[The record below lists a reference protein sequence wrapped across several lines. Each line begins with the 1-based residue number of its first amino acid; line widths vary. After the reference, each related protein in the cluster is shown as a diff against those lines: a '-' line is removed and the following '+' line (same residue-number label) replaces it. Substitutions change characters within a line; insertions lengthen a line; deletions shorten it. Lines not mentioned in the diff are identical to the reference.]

1 MRGEQRG
8 GTWVRCALCLCSS
21 HVTRHLLD
29 PLDLLALL
37 RFARLLLRRALRRRL
52 GNSLG
57 ANLRQPPAVLLP
69 HRRAARH
76 ALQQEGGP
84 FHLMEP
90 VGADEGARV
99 ALQLGGG
106 VPPADLARA
115 LEREHRAVRHEHH
128 ERRRA
133 VQLADEAEVG
143 QGSLEAEEGDDGDR
157 VAAPPL
163 LDQPDPHL
171 CTARVVGGGE
181 RWGAA
186 S

>member
-1 MRGEQRG
+1 M
-8 GTWVRCALCLCSS
+8 VVVVA
-21 HVTRHLLD
+21 
-29 PLDLLALL
+29 
-37 RFARLLLRRALRRRL
+37 
-52 GNSLG
+52 
-57 ANLRQPPAVLLP
+57 AVVVEEEVAVVVAV
-69 HRRAARH
+69 AARH
-76 ALQQEGGP
+76 LQQEGGP

-99 ALQLGGG
+99 TLQLGGG
-106 VPPADLARA
+106 VAPADLARA

-133 VQLADEAEVG
+133 VQLANEAEVG
-143 QGSLEAEEGDDGDR
+143 ERALEAEEGDDGDR

-171 CTARVVGGGE
+171 CMARVGGGE

>member
-1 MRGEQRG
+1 MEVVVVGEVEG
-8 GTWVRCALCLCSS
+8 GV
-21 HVTRHLLD
+21 V
-29 PLDLLALL
+29 
-37 RFARLLLRRALRRRL
+37 
-52 GNSLG
+52 
-57 ANLRQPPAVLLP
+57 AV
-69 HRRAARH
+69 AARH
-76 ALQQEGGP
+76 LQQEGGP

-143 QGSLEAEEGDDGDR
+143 ERALEAEEGDDGDR

-171 CTARVVGGGE
+171 VRDVGRQLLVLGDGE
-181 RWGAA
+181 LVEEGELPRAEEDLKGRTRREGNG
-186 S
+186 